1 MLKPL
6 YFGILLLA
14 TLISFGGGY
23 YLAQQSGYSKVAS
36 SLEPLQKDIQLATSG
51 MSQEELQ
58 QFVKQVKSYGASI
71 NKEKDLMLFY
81 NALQAYTVLKLLNAG
96 QKQEAVNSLHNSLVS
111 FVKEYKSRPLDVGD
125 WKETADTLYQQIKAN
140 KHIPRK

>member
-1 MLKPL
+1 
-6 YFGILLLA
+6 
-14 TLISFGGGY
+14 
-23 YLAQQSGYSKVAS
+23 
-36 SLEPLQKDIQLATSG
+36 

-81 NALQAYTVLKLLNAG
+81 NALQAYMVLKLFNSG
-96 QKQEAVNSLHNSLVS
+96 QKQEAVNSLNSLVS
-111 FVKEYKSRPLDVGD
+111 FVKEYKSRPLDVGG